1 MDVLYVAS
9 EVAPFSKSGGLGDV
23 SEALPRALAAR
34 GHRLAVVTPRYGSI
48 DPGRHRLERLDIEVE
63 VRGERAGLW
72 RAPGPAPVF
81 LIEHERF
88 FGSRAG
94 LYGERGAD
102 YPDNAQRFAFL
113 ARAALA
119 VPEALALVPRIVH
132 LHDWQAALGAWLLRS
147 ERAGDPRLA
156 RARCVF
162 TIHNLAYQGMFPK
175 EMLVEVGLPW
185 EVFTHEAM
193 EFHDQLNFMKAGLV
207 YADALTTVSPTYAR
221 EIMTVEGGQ
230 GLDSVL
236 RLRRRD
242 LVGILNGIHVA
253 QWDPSRDPHLPAHY
267 GPGDLAGKAAC
278 KAALQR
284 EMGLPERNRVPLVG
298 MIGRLAEQKGVDLVL
313 EALPE
318 VLGLDVQVA
327 VLGSGRPDWEEMLTR
342 MARERPGRLAVRIG
356 FDEGLAHRIE
366 AGADLF
372 LMPSRFEPCGLNQLY
387 SLRYGTVPVVRAVG
401 GLEDTVED
409 YDGGRRGTGF
419 KFREYQAR
427 AMLTALR
434 RALDVWR
441 DERAWRGLIDR
452 GMAQDFSWDASAAG
466 YEALFERL
474 VAGPPPP

>member
-1 MDVLYVAS
+1 MDILYVAS

-23 SEALPRALAAR
+23 SQALPQALAAR

-48 DPGRHRLERLDIEVE
+48 DPQRHRLARLDVQLE

-72 RAPGPAPVF
+72 RAPGAVPVF
-81 LIEHERF
+81 LLEHQRW
-88 FGSRAG
+88 FGSRPG

-113 ARAALA
+113 SRAALEVPAA
-119 VPEALALVPRIVH
+119 VGLSPRIVH
-132 LHDWQAALGAWLLRS
+132 LHDWQTALGAWLLRF

-156 RARCVF
+156 GARCVF

-185 EVFTHEAM
+185 EVFTFEAM

-207 YADALTTVSPTYAR
+207 YADALTTVSPNYAR
-221 EIMTVEGGQ
+221 EILTVEGGQ

-236 RLRRRD
+236 RMRRRD
-242 LVGILNGIHVA
+242 LVGILNGIDA
-253 QWDPSRDPHLPAHY
+253 LQWDPSRDPHLPARY
-267 GPGDLAGKAAC
+267 GPGDLSGKAAC
-278 KAALQR
+278 KTALQR
-284 EMGLPERNRVPLVG
+284 EMGLPARARVPLIGV
-298 MIGRLAEQKGVDLVL
+298 IGRLAEQKGVDLLL

-318 VLGLDVQVA
+318 ILVMDVQVA
-327 VLGSGRPDWEEMLTR
+327 VLGSGRPDWEEALSRT
-342 MARERPGRLAVRIG
+342 ARERPGRLGVRIG

-387 SLRYGTVPVVRAVG
+387 SLRYGTAPVVRAVG

-409 YDGGRRGTGF
+409 YDGARRGTGF

-427 AMLTALR
+427 AMMTALR

-441 DERAWRGLIDR
+441 DGRAWRGLVER
-452 GMAQDFSWDASAAG
+452 GMAQDFSWDRSAAG
-466 YEALFERL
+466 YEALYRRVIEP
-474 VAGPPPP
+474 GG